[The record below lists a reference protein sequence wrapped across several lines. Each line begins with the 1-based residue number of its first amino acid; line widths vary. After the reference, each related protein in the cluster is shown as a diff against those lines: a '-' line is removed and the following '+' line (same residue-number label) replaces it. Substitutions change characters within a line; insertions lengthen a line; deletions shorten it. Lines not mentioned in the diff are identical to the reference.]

1 MTVPAKV
8 KREVISLREQI
19 KLHNRLYHSL
29 DAPEIPDADYDA
41 LLIRLE
47 ELEQEYDLVTSDSPT
62 QRVGG
67 APLSQFTQVTHE
79 IPMLSL
85 AKVFSEKDLRDFE
98 TRIKKRLGSEE
109 KLVYSCEPKVDGI
122 AVSLLYID
130 GLLTRAATRGDG
142 VIGEDITHNVKT
154 IRSIPLEISVEP
166 FKKIEV
172 RGEVYMPKKEF
183 QRLNAMREEAGESP
197 FANPR
202 NAAAGAL
209 RVLDPA
215 ITDSRKLGIFIYTV
229 GFQDRDV
236 CKTHSELQ
244 EQLKALRF
252 PVNEHNR
259 LCANFEE
266 TIAVIEEWRTKKNDL
281 NYEVDGLVIQIN
293 SLAYISFYYEN

>member
-109 KLVYSCEPKVDGI
+109 KLVYSL
-122 AVSLLYID
+122 SLIH
-130 GLLTRAATRGDG
+130 
-142 VIGEDITHNVKT
+142 I
-154 IRSIPLEISVEP
+154 
-166 FKKIEV
+166 
-172 RGEVYMPKKEF
+172 
-183 QRLNAMREEAGESP
+183 
-197 FANPR
+197 
-202 NAAAGAL
+202 
-209 RVLDPA
+209 
-215 ITDSRKLGIFIYTV
+215 
-229 GFQDRDV
+229 
-236 CKTHSELQ
+236 
-244 EQLKALRF
+244 
-252 PVNEHNR
+252 
-259 LCANFEE
+259 
-266 TIAVIEEWRTKKNDL
+266 
-281 NYEVDGLVIQIN
+281 
-293 SLAYISFYYEN
+293 